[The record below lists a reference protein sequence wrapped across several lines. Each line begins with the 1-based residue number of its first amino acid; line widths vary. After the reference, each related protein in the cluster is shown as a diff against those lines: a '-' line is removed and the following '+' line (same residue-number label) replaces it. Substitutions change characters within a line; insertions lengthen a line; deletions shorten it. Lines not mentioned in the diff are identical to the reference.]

1 MEWRLGVGWVAEME
15 LSTTEHWRR
24 EKERERVRRRGAT
37 KIGWEKENVREGEA
51 GREMQKNE
59 RGAKRENRAF
69 SVFWLERNPRGK
81 EEREGVR
88 A

>member
-1 MEWRLGVGWVAEME
+1 MEWRLGVGRGGVGWLDGA
-15 LSTTEHWRR
+15 EHWRR
-24 EKERERVRRRGAT
+24 EKSERVRRRGAT
-37 KIGWEKENVREGEA
+37 KTGWEKENVREGEV
-51 GREMQKNE
+51 GREMQKKE

-81 EEREGVR
+81 EERGVR